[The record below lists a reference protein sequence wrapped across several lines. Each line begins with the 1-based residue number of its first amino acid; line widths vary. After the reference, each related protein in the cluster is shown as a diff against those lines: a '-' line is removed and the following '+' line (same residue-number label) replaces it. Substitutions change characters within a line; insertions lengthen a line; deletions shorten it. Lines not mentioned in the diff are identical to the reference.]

1 MTPVAA
7 PSGSLPIGRYLGAL
21 AGILVILYALVF
33 FTGDSPTPKLGLDLE
48 GGTQVTLQAKTTDNK
63 PPSSEALDQARQI
76 IERRVNGLGVAEA
89 EVVTQSPDRIVISV
103 PGANGDAAKSVGQTA
118 QLRFRPVIYSA
129 AAAPA
134 APSGSA
140 TPSGSASPSPSGSAS
155 PKGSASAAPSGSA
168 SPQGFAPAPSGG
180 SGTPA
185 ATRTAAPSGS
195 AAAPT
200 ASAPATPSGDAG
212 VPTTPPAGADPKQY
226 AQAVAAFQKLTC
238 SADSGANASLDKPTE
253 IIASCDQNGGTKY
266 LLDRAII
273 EGTDIAGA
281 SAVAPTSTS
290 PQWTVSLDFKSKGQA
305 TWAQYTAQHNVTV
318 TPNDPANNVAFV
330 LDGKT
335 ISAPAIQ
342 GTINGQ
348 TQITGSFTQKD
359 AEDLANV
366 LKFGA
371 LPLTFEQQEA
381 LTVSPTLGSDQLKA
395 GLLAGGIGVA
405 LVFLYSLLYYRALG
419 LVMIASLIL
428 SGILVYAVLV
438 ILGRQIGFTLTLA
451 GIAGFIVAIGI
462 TADSF
467 VVFFERLKDE
477 IRDGRS
483 PRSAVPR
490 AWVRARRTILSAD
503 AVSFLAA
510 AILYYLAAGT
520 VKGFAFTLG
529 MSTILDLVI
538 VFLFTHPLVT
548 LFARSTAFMSPRV
561 SGLGSVQKVAAQR
574 AAAERAAAGA
584 SRTPARPAGRRG
596 RVPAKES

>member
-1 MTPVAA
+1 VAA

-21 AGILVILYALVF
+21 AGIFVILYALVF

-48 GGTQVTLQAKTTDNK
+48 GGTQVTLQAQTTDNK
-63 PPSSEALDQARQI
+63 PPSSAALDQARQI

-118 QLRFRPVIYSA
+118 QLRLRPVIYSA
-129 AAAPA
+129 AAAATPPA
-134 APSGSA
+134 ATPSAGTSGSPKPTASASASAKPSGSS
-140 TPSGSASPSPSGSAS
+140 T
-155 PKGSASAAPSGSA
+155 
-168 SPQGFAPAPSGG
+168 PQGFAPAP
-180 SGTPA
+180 TPTKPA
-185 ATRTAAPSGS
+185 ATAPAATAPAATAP
-195 AAAPT
+195 AATAPAAT
-200 ASAPATPSGDAG
+200 GPPATP
-212 VPTTPPAGADPKQY
+212 PARVDPKQY
-226 AQAVAAFQKLTC
+226 AQALAEFDKLTC
-238 SADSGANASLDKPTE
+238 APNAGASASLDKPGDV
-253 IIASCDQNGGTKY
+253 IASCDQNGGSKY
-266 LLDRAII
+266 LLAPAII
-273 EGTDIAGA
+273 EGTEIAGA

-290 PQWTVSLDFKSKGQA
+290 PQWTVSLDFKSSGQS
-305 TWAQYTAQHNVTV
+305 TWARYTSQHNVTV

-348 TQITGSFTQKD
+348 TQITGSFTQSQ

-366 LKFGA
+366 LKYGA
-371 LPLTFEQQEA
+371 LPLTFQQQEA
-381 LTVSPTLGSDQLKA
+381 LTVSPTLGSEQLKA

-405 LVFLYSLLYYRALG
+405 LVFIYSLLYYRALG

-428 SGILVYAVLV
+428 SGLLVYAVLV

-538 VFLFTHPLVT
+538 VFLFTHPVVT
-548 LFARSTAFMSPRV
+548 LFARNKAFMSPRI
-561 SGLGSVQKVAAQR
+561 SGLGSVQRVAAQR
-574 AAAERAAAGA
+574 AAAERAAAA
-584 SRTPARPAGRRG
+584 NRPPARSAAGRRG

>member
-1 MTPVAA
+1 VAA
-7 PSGSLPIGRYLGAL
+7 PSGSLPVGRYLGAL
-21 AGILVILYALVF
+21 VGILAILYALVF
-33 FTGDSPTPKLGLDLE
+33 FTGSSPTPKLGLDLE
-48 GGTQVTLQAKTTDNK
+48 GGTQVTLQAQTTDNR
-63 PPSSEALDQARQI
+63 PPSSAALDQARQI

-118 QLRFRPVIYSA
+118 QLRLRPVIFSA
-129 AAAPA
+129 AAAPTPPPA
-134 APSGSA
+134 ATPSA
-140 TPSGSASPSPSGSAS
+140 TPSGSAKPSASAKPSGSS
-155 PKGSASAAPSGSA
+155 
-168 SPQGFAPAPSGG
+168 SPQGFAPAP
-180 SGTPA
+180 TPTKPA
-185 ATRTAAPSGS
+185 VTATVPQTGAP
-195 AAAPT
+195 APP
-200 ASAPATPSGDAG
+200 ASAPPASPPAAQI
-212 VPTTPPAGADPKQY
+212 PTTPPAGVDPKQY
-226 AQAVAAFQKLTC
+226 AQAVADFQKLTC
-238 SADSGANASLDKPTE
+238 APNSGASASLDKPTDV
-253 IIASCDQNGGTKY
+253 IASCDQNGGTKY
-266 LLDRAII
+266 LLNKAII
-273 EGTDIAGA
+273 EGTEISGA
-281 SAVAPTSTS
+281 AAVAPTSTS
-290 PQWTVSLDFKSKGQA
+290 PQWTVSLDFKSGGQA
-305 TWAQYTAQHNVTV
+305 TWARYTSEHNVTV

-342 GTINGQ
+342 STINGQ
-348 TQITGSFTQKD
+348 TQITGQFTQSD

-366 LKFGA
+366 LKYGA
-371 LPLTFEQQEA
+371 LPLTFKQQEA

-405 LVFLYSLLYYRALG
+405 LVFIYSLLYYRALG

-438 ILGRQIGFTLTLA
+438 VLGRQIGFTLTLA

-477 IRDGRS
+477 IREGRS

-538 VFLFTHPLVT
+538 VFLFTHPVVALV
-548 LFARSTAFMSPRV
+548 ARNKAFMSPRV
-561 SGLGSVQKVAAQR
+561 SGLGAVQRVAAER
-574 AAAERAAAGA
+574 AAAERAAEAT
-584 SRTPARPAGRRG
+584 RPPARTTAAGRRG

>member
-1 MTPVAA
+1 VAA
-7 PSGSLPIGRYLGAL
+7 PSGSLPVGRYLGAL

-33 FTGDSPTPKLGLDLE
+33 FTGDSSAPKLGLDLE
-48 GGTQVTLQAKTTDNK
+48 GGTQVTLQAQTTDNK
-63 PPSSEALDQARQI
+63 PPSSAALDQARQI

-118 QLRFRPVIYSA
+118 QLRLRPVIYSA
-129 AAAPA
+129 AAAATPPSGA
-134 APSGSA
+134 ATPSAGTSGSAAPSASASAQPSGSA
-140 TPSGSASPSPSGSAS
+140 T
-155 PKGSASAAPSGSA
+155 
-168 SPQGFAPAPSGG
+168 PQGFAPAPTPSGG
-180 SGTPA
+180 VTNTVPPPATAPA
-185 ATRTAAPSGS
+185 AT
-195 AAAPT
+195 
-200 ASAPATPSGDAG
+200 APAATAPADTGP
-212 VPTTPPAGADPKQY
+212 PTTPPAGVDPKQY
-226 AQAVAAFQKLTC
+226 AQALADFDKLTC
-238 SADSGANASLDKPTE
+238 APNSGASASLDKPTE
-253 IIASCDQNGGTKY
+253 VIASCDQNGGSKY
-266 LLDRAII
+266 LLAPAII
-273 EGTDIAGA
+273 EGTEIAGA

-290 PQWTVSLDFKSKGQA
+290 PQWTVSLDFKSGGQA
-305 TWAQYTAQHNVTV
+305 TWARYTSQHNVTA

-348 TQITGSFTQKD
+348 TQITGSFTQSD
-359 AEDLANV
+359 AQDLANV
-366 LKFGA
+366 LKYGA

-405 LVFLYSLLYYRALG
+405 LVFIYSLLYYRALG

-477 IRDGRS
+477 IREGRS

-529 MSTILDLVI
+529 LSTILDLVI
-538 VFLFTHPLVT
+538 VFLFTHPVVT
-548 LFARSTAFMSPRV
+548 LFARNKAFMSPRI
-561 SGLGSVQKVAAQR
+561 SGLGAVQKVAAER
-574 AAAERAAAGA
+574 AAAERAAAA
-584 SRTPARPAGRRG
+584 TRPPARTTAGRRG

>member
-1 MTPVAA
+1 VAA
-7 PSGSLPIGRYLGAL
+7 PSGSLPVGRYLGAL
-21 AGILVILYALVF
+21 AGILVVLYALVF
-33 FTGDSPTPKLGLDLE
+33 FTGDSATPKLGLDLE
-48 GGTQVTLQAKTTDNK
+48 GGTQVTLQAKTTDGK
-63 PPSSEALDQARQI
+63 PPSSASLNQARQI

-118 QLRFRPVIYSA
+118 QLRFRPMIFSA
-129 AAAPA
+129 AAAATP
-134 APSGSA
+134 PSASA
-140 TPSGSASPSPSGSAS
+140 TPSGSASPSAGGSAS
-155 PKGSASAAPSGSA
+155 PKPSASAASGSA

-180 SGTPA
+180 ASAPA
-185 ATRTAAPSGS
+185 A
-195 AAAPT
+195 T
-200 ASAPATPSGDAG
+200 ASAPAATAPAATAPAATAQ
-212 VPTTPPAGADPKQY
+212 VPTTPPPGADPKQY
-226 AQAVAAFQKLTC
+226 AAAVAAFQELTC
-238 SADSGANASLDKPTE
+238 STGTSSSGSASLDKPTDV
-253 IIASCDQNGGTKY
+253 IASCDQNGGSKY
-266 LLDRAII
+266 LLDKAII
-273 EGTDIAGA
+273 EGTDISGA

-290 PQWTVSLDFKSKGQA
+290 PQWTVSLDFNGKGQA
-305 TWAQYTAQHNVTV
+305 TWAQYTAQHNVTA
-318 TPNDPANNVAFV
+318 TPNSPANNVAFV

-348 TQITGSFTQKD
+348 TQITGSFTQ
-359 AEDLANV
+359 AEAENLANV
-366 LKFGA
+366 LKYGA
-371 LPLTFEQQEA
+371 LPLTFEQQQA

-395 GLLAGGIGVA
+395 GLLAGGIGIA
-405 LVFLYSLLYYRALG
+405 LVFIYSLLYYRALG
-419 LVMIASLIL
+419 LVMIASLLL
-428 SGILVYAVLV
+428 SGLLVYAVLV

-451 GIAGFIVAIGI
+451 GITGFIVAIGI

-529 MSTILDLVI
+529 MSTVLDLVI
-538 VFLFTHPLVT
+538 VFLFTHPVVT
-548 LFARSTAFMSPRV
+548 LFARNKAFMSPRV
-561 SGLGSVQKVAAQR
+561 SGLGSVQKIAAQR
-574 AAAERAAAGA
+574 MAAERATAGA
-584 SRTPARPAGRRG
+584 SRAPARTAAGRRG

>member
-1 MTPVAA
+1 VAA
-7 PSGSLPIGRYLGAL
+7 PSGSLPVGRYLGAL
-21 AGILVILYALVF
+21 AGILVVLYALVF
-33 FTGDSPTPKLGLDLE
+33 FTGDSATPKLGLDLE
-48 GGTQVTLQAKTTDNK
+48 GGTQVTLQAKTTDGK
-63 PPSSEALDQARQI
+63 PPSSASLNQARQI

-118 QLRFRPVIYSA
+118 QLRFRPMIFSA
-129 AAAPA
+129 AAAATP
-134 APSGSA
+134 PSASA
-140 TPSGSASPSPSGSAS
+140 TPSGSASPSAGGSAS
-155 PKGSASAAPSGSA
+155 PKPSASASAASGSA

-180 SGTPA
+180 ASAPA
-185 ATRTAAPSGS
+185 A
-195 AAAPT
+195 T
-200 ASAPATPSGDAG
+200 ASAPAATAPAATAPAATAQ
-212 VPTTPPAGADPKQY
+212 VPTTPPPGADPKQY
-226 AQAVAAFQKLTC
+226 AAAVAAFQELTC
-238 SADSGANASLDKPTE
+238 STGTSSSGSASLDKPTDV
-253 IIASCDQNGGTKY
+253 IASCDQNGGSKY
-266 LLDRAII
+266 LLDKAII
-273 EGTDIAGA
+273 EGTDISGA

-290 PQWTVSLDFKSKGQA
+290 PQWTVSLDFNGKGQA
-305 TWAQYTAQHNVTV
+305 TWAQYTAQHNVTA
-318 TPNDPANNVAFV
+318 TPNSPANNVAFV

-348 TQITGSFTQKD
+348 TQITGSFTQ
-359 AEDLANV
+359 AEAENLANV
-366 LKFGA
+366 LKYGA
-371 LPLTFEQQEA
+371 LPLTFEQQQA

-395 GLLAGGIGVA
+395 GLLAGGIGIA
-405 LVFLYSLLYYRALG
+405 LVFIYSLLYYRALG
-419 LVMIASLIL
+419 LVMIASLLL
-428 SGILVYAVLV
+428 SGVLVYAVLV

-451 GIAGFIVAIGI
+451 GITGFIVAIGI

-529 MSTILDLVI
+529 MSTVLDLVI
-538 VFLFTHPLVT
+538 VFLFTHPVVT
-548 LFARSTAFMSPRV
+548 LFARNKAFMSPRI
-561 SGLGSVQKVAAQR
+561 SGLGSVQKIAAQR
-574 AAAERAAAGA
+574 MAAERATAGA
-584 SRTPARPAGRRG
+584 SRAPARTAAGRRG

>member
-1 MTPVAA
+1 LPV
-7 PSGSLPIGRYLGAL
+7 GRYLGAL
-21 AGILVILYALVF
+21 AGILVILYALMF
-33 FTGDSPTPKLGLDLE
+33 FTGDSSTPKLGLDLE
-48 GGTQVTLQAKTTDNK
+48 GGTQVTLQAKTTDNQ
-63 PPSSEALDQARQI
+63 PPSSASLDQARQI

-118 QLRFRPVIYSA
+118 QLRLRPVIFSA
-129 AAAPA
+129 AAA
-134 APSGSA
+134 A
-140 TPSGSASPSPSGSAS
+140 TPSSGSASPSTSGSAPASTAPSAPASASASAQPSGSS
-155 PKGSASAAPSGSA
+155 
-168 SPQGFAPAPSGG
+168 SPQGFAPAPTAG
-180 SGTPA
+180 S
-185 ATRTAAPSGS
+185 S
-195 AAAPT
+195 AAAPPASAPP
-200 ASAPATPSGDAG
+200 ASAPAPAPTADAQ
-212 VPTTPPAGADPKQY
+212 VPTTPPAGVDPKQY
-226 AQAVAAFQKLTC
+226 AQAVAAFEKLTC
-238 SADSGANASLDKPTE
+238 SANSGASASLDKPGDV
-253 IIASCDQNGGTKY
+253 IASCDQNGGSKY
-266 LLDRAII
+266 LLNKAII
-273 EGTDIAGA
+273 EGTEIAGA
-281 SAVAPTSTS
+281 NAVAPTSTS
-290 PQWTVSLDFKSKGQA
+290 PQWTVSLDFKSSGQA
-305 TWAQYTAQHNVTV
+305 TWARYTAQHNVTV

-348 TQITGSFTQKD
+348 TQITGSFTQDD

-381 LTVSPTLGSDQLKA
+381 LTVSPTLGSEQLKA

-405 LVFLYSLLYYRALG
+405 LVFIYSLLYYRALG

-529 MSTILDLVI
+529 MSTVLDLVI

-548 LFARSTAFMSPRV
+548 LFARNKAFMSPRV
-561 SGLGSVQKVAAQR
+561 SGLGAVQRIAAER
-574 AAAERAAAGA
+574 AAAERAAAA
-584 SRTPARPAGRRG
+584 ARPPARTTAGRRG

>member
-1 MTPVAA
+1 MAA

-21 AGILVILYALVF
+21 AGILVVLYALVF
-33 FTGDSPTPKLGLDLE
+33 FTGSSATPKLGLDLE
-48 GGTQVTLQAKTTDNK
+48 GGTQVTLQAKTTNNQ
-63 PPSSEALDQARQI
+63 PPSSDALNQARQI

-89 EVVTQSPDRIVISV
+89 EVVTQGRDRIIISV
-103 PGANGDAAKSVGQTA
+103 PGANGDQAKTVGQTA
-118 QLRFRPVIYSA
+118 QLRFRPLITSA

-134 APSGSA
+134 PAGTA
-140 TPSGSASPSPSGSAS
+140 TPSGTASPAASGSAA
-155 PKGSASAAPSGSA
+155 PSASASGSA
-168 SPQGFAPAPSGG
+168 SPQGFAPAPAAT
-180 SGTPA
+180 TPA
-185 ATRTAAPSGS
+185 
-195 AAAPT
+195 
-200 ASAPATPSGDAG
+200 ASAPAAPAATAPAG
-212 VPTTPPAGADPKQY
+212 TDTTIPATPPAGVDPAQY
-226 AQAVAAFQKLTC
+226 QQAVLAYQKLTC
-238 SADSGANASLDKPTE
+238 SADSGAAASVDKPTDV
-253 IIASCDQNGGTKY
+253 IPSCDQNGATKY
-266 LLDRAII
+266 LLAPAII
-273 EGTDIAGA
+273 EGTDISGA

-290 PQWTVSLDFKSKGQA
+290 PQWTVSLDFKSKGQS
-305 TWAQYTAQHNVTV
+305 TWAQYTSAHNVTA

-348 TQITGSFTQKD
+348 TQITGSFTQSD
-359 AEDLANV
+359 SQDLANV
-366 LKFGA
+366 LKYGA
-371 LPLTFEQQEA
+371 LPLTFQQQEA
-381 LTVSPTLGSDQLKA
+381 LTVSPTLGTDQLKA

-405 LVFLYSLLYYRALG
+405 LVFIYSLLYYRALG
-419 LVMIASLIL
+419 LVMIASLLL
-428 SGILVYAVLV
+428 SGIVVYAALV

-451 GIAGFIVAIGI
+451 GVAGFIVAIGI

-548 LFARSTAFMSPRV
+548 LFARNKAFMSPRV
-561 SGLGSVQKVAAQR
+561 SGLGSVQKIAAQR
-574 AAAERAAAGA
+574 AAAERAAAPA
-584 SRTPARPAGRRG
+584 RTPARSAAGRRG
-596 RVPAKES
+596 RVSAKES

>member
-1 MTPVAA
+1 MAA
-7 PSGSLPIGRYLGAL
+7 PSGSLPVGRYLGAL
-21 AGILVILYALVF
+21 AGILVVLYALVF
-33 FTGDSPTPKLGLDLE
+33 FTGDSATPKLGLDLE
-48 GGTQVTLQAKTTDNK
+48 GGTQVTLQAKTTDGK
-63 PPSSEALDQARQI
+63 PPSSASLNQARQI

-118 QLRFRPVIYSA
+118 QLRLRPVISSA
-129 AAAPA
+129 AAAATPPAGSATPSATPSAGTSGSASPA
-134 APSGSA
+134 ASASASAQPSGSA
-140 TPSGSASPSPSGSAS
+140 T
-155 PKGSASAAPSGSA
+155 
-168 SPQGFAPAPSGG
+168 PQGFAPAP
-180 SGTPA
+180 
-185 ATRTAAPSGS
+185 
-195 AAAPT
+195 T
-200 ASAPATPSGDAG
+200 ASAPAATAPANAG
-212 VPTTPPAGADPKQY
+212 PPTTPPPGVDPKQY
-226 AQAVAAFQKLTC
+226 AQALADFEKLTC
-238 SADSGANASLDKPTE
+238 SANSGASASLDKPTDV
-253 IIASCDQNGGTKY
+253 IASCDQNGGSKY
-266 LLDRAII
+266 LLNKAII
-273 EGTDIAGA
+273 EGTEIAGA

-290 PQWTVSLDFKSKGQA
+290 PQWTVSLDFKGTGQA
-305 TWAQYTAQHNVTV
+305 TWARYTSQHNVTV

-348 TQITGSFTQKD
+348 TQITGSFTQSE

-366 LKFGA
+366 LKYGA
-371 LPLTFEQQEA
+371 LPLTFQQQEA

-405 LVFLYSLLYYRALG
+405 LVFIYSLLYYRALG

-428 SGILVYAVLV
+428 SGILVYPVLV

-477 IRDGRS
+477 IREGRS

-490 AWVRARRTILSAD
+490 AWLRARRTILSAD

-529 MSTILDLVI
+529 LSTVLDLVI
-538 VFLFTHPLVT
+538 VFLFTHPVVT
-548 LFARSTAFMSPRV
+548 LFARNKAFMSPRI
-561 SGLGSVQKVAAQR
+561 SGLGAVQRIAAER
-574 AAAERAAAGA
+574 AAAERAAAET
-584 SRTPARPAGRRG
+584 RPPARTAAGRRG

>member
-1 MTPVAA
+1 MAA
-7 PSGSLPIGRYLGAL
+7 PSGSLPVGRYLGAL
-21 AGILVILYALVF
+21 AGILVVLYALVF
-33 FTGDSPTPKLGLDLE
+33 FTGDSSTPKLGLDLE
-48 GGTQVTLQAKTTDNK
+48 GGTQVTLQAQTTDNK
-63 PPSSEALDQARQI
+63 PPSSAALDQARQI

-118 QLRFRPVIYSA
+118 QLRLRPVIYSA
-129 AAAPA
+129 AAAATP
-134 APSGSA
+134 PSGSA
-140 TPSGSASPSPSGSAS
+140 TPSASTSGSAS
-155 PKGSASAAPSGSA
+155 PAASASASAQPSGSA
-168 SPQGFAPAPSGG
+168 TPQGFAPAP
-180 SGTPA
+180 
-185 ATRTAAPSGS
+185 
-195 AAAPT
+195 T
-200 ASAPATPSGDAG
+200 ASAPAAPPAATAPAATAPADAG
-212 VPTTPPAGADPKQY
+212 PPATPPAGVDPKQY
-226 AQAVAAFQKLTC
+226 AQALADFEKLTC
-238 SADSGANASLDKPTE
+238 APNSGASASLDKPTDV
-253 IIASCDQNGGTKY
+253 IASCDQNGGSKY
-266 LLDRAII
+266 LLNKAII
-273 EGTDIAGA
+273 EGTEIAGA

-290 PQWTVSLDFKSKGQA
+290 PQWTVSLDFKGSGQA
-305 TWAQYTAQHNVTV
+305 TWARYTSQHNVTV

-348 TQITGSFTQKD
+348 TQITGSFTQSE

-366 LKFGA
+366 LKYGA

-405 LVFLYSLLYYRALG
+405 LVFIYSLLYYRALG

-477 IRDGRS
+477 IREGRS

-490 AWVRARRTILSAD
+490 AWLRARRTILSAD

-529 MSTILDLVI
+529 LSTVLDLVI
-538 VFLFTHPLVT
+538 VFLFTHPVVT
-548 LFARSTAFMSPRV
+548 LFARNKAFMSPRI
-561 SGLGSVQKVAAQR
+561 SGLGAVQRIAAER
-574 AAAERAAAGA
+574 AAAERAAAA
-584 SRTPARPAGRRG
+584 TRPPARTAAGRRG